1 MKIKIFSFMPL
12 AKEGQFGFIMV
23 LQPTYYNNE
32 VDGAETILGQILLV
46 GMRVMYGK
54 IYPPAQRRG
63 DRFIP
68 SAFFDPQT
76 AEGVFD
82 ALAALENAP
91 LLMPLEEAV
100 SALIITDVVAKQY
113 AKNPV

>member
-12 AKEGQFGFIMV
+12 AKEGQFGFNVVI
-23 LQPTYYNNE
+23 QPEAPLIGSDETY
-32 VDGAETILGQILLV
+32 ALGQILIV

-68 SAFFDPQT
+68 SAFFDPTT

-82 ALAALENAP
+82 AVAALENAP
-91 LLMPLEEAV
+91 PLMPLEEAISGLV
-100 SALIITDVVAKQY
+100 ITDVVAKQY